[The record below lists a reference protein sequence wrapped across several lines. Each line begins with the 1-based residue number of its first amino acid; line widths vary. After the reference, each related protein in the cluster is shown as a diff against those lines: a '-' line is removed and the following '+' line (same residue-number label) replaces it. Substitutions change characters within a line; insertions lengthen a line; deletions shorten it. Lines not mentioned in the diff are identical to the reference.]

1 MPIYTLTATQLYG
14 QGILNS
20 FSIPS
25 SGGPVIIV
33 DANAQAFIT
42 AANITDPTQQSAIDN
57 LVIGL
62 KTDGIWTN
70 MSAIYPFVGGT
81 ASSHKWNL
89 KDPRDLDV
97 AYRLAFFGGWTHN
110 ANGITGNG
118 TNTYADTFSFSSRTI
133 GVYSR
138 VNGKFLG
145 QSAAYEDGDGFMSN
159 YLGFEMFGNSLLVTN
174 SSVTIS
180 GSPFTKMYTVV
191 DSVNSTANSLK
202 VYRNGVDT
210 LTPSSAGVTPW
221 GKSLN
226 YVLGA
231 TRYADYGYNMYPT
244 PTSVYESGFG
254 VANIALACFSD
265 TMFTDVQSANLNN
278 RVVTFQTSLSR
289 NV

>member
-42 AANITDPTQQSAIDN
+42 AANITDPIQQSAIDN

-62 KTDGIWTN
+62 KADGLWTS
-70 MSAIYPFVGGT
+70 MQALYPFVGGT
-81 ASSHKWNL
+81 ATTHKWNL
-89 KDPRDLDV
+89 KDPRDLD
-97 AYRLAFFGGWTHN
+97 AAFRLVFNGGWNHN
-110 ANGITGNG
+110 SNGITGNG
-118 TNTYADTFSFSSRTI
+118 INTYADTFSFSSRTI

-145 QSAAYEDGDGFMSN
+145 QSAAYEDGDGLLGN
-159 YLGFEMFGNSLLVTN
+159 YLGFEMFGNSLLVNN

-221 GKSLN
+221 VKSLT

-231 TRYADYGYNMYPT
+231 TRYAEYGYNMYPSPLT
-244 PTSVYESGFG
+244 VFESGFG
-254 VANIALACFSD
+254 NANMALACFSD
-265 TMFTDVQSANLNN
+265 NIFTALEASNLNN
-278 RVVTFQTSLSR
+278 RVVTFQTALSR